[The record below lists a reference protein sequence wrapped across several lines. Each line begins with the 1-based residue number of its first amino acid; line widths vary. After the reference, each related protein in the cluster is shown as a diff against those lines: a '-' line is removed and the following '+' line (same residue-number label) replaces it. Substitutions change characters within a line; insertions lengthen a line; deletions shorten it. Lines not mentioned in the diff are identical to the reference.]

1 MNARPPLTLG
11 AQASHSPSEGTP
23 GWRFLRNTKV
33 FHCCRPA
40 SALPSLPHEAC
51 CSCCSVTGSGS
62 WRRCSQDLT
71 ASLWQLITRG
81 HQRPRLPH
89 LYPAELQQAQ
99 GRSLTR
105 ASSPYTEPLGELRT
119 VITARGHH
127 AEREPAPALPATT
140 PSGTSLGPTWSPWC
154 KRRQKG
160 PTVRKRCKNPPS
172 YKNFPTCSS

>member
-1 MNARPPLTLG
+1 MTIAAGPPLPFLL
-11 AQASHSPSEGTP
+11 SHM
-23 GWRFLRNTKV
+23 
-33 FHCCRPA
+33 RPVA
-40 SALPSLPHEAC
+40 AAAVP
-51 CSCCSVTGSGS
+51 GSGS
-62 WRRCSQDLT
+62 WRHCSQELT

-99 GRSLTR
+99 GRSLTW
-105 ASSPYTEPLGELRT
+105 ASSPYTESLGELRT

-127 AEREPAPALPATT
+127 AEWEPAPALPATI

-160 PTVRKRCKNPPS
+160 PTVRKRCKNPPLLQ
-172 YKNFPTCSS
+172 KLPHLFLLTALLQRKG